1 MALIAGGRDKNTPLD
16 EFVGYIKKSIEKVVL
31 IGEATE
37 RFKKALLNVGFNN
50 IKEEKTLEL
59 AIDEAA
65 KDNPDVVLFSPA
77 CASFDMFDNFEARGE
92 AFREYVEKK
101 WTAV

>member
-1 MALIAGGRDKNTPLD
+1 MLVLTTS
-16 EFVGYIKKSIEKVVL
+16 KKK
-31 IGEATE
+31 
-37 RFKKALLNVGFNN
+37 
-50 IKEEKTLEL
+50 KTLEL

-101 WTAV
+101 